1 MEGPW
6 AGMGSLYGCAMG
18 MDGTWEWLGLRHVL
32 ALMDPREGWAL
43 DMDGPWALMG
53 LWEGWTLGI
62 YEPQLAPGIHEPLR
76 RMGLEHGFASMGL
89 QDRTT
94 LGIDRLRWIL
104 GIYGPWAVLDPRNGS
119 VLYMNGSQ

>member
-1 MEGPW
+1 MDLPW
-6 AGMGSLYGCAMG
+6 AGMVSLHGCALG
-18 MDGTWEWLGLRHVL
+18 MDGTWEGLGLRHVL

-62 YEPQLAPGIHEPLR
+62 YEPQLALGIHEPLR

-89 QDRTT
+89 RDR
-94 LGIDRLRWIL
+94 
-104 GIYGPWAVLDPRNGS
+104 
-119 VLYMNGSQ
+119 